1 MIGSFLITLAI
12 IPNVYF
18 CKPIES
24 TPTIIS
30 AISSNDKDMQK
41 NKTTPLSPLL
51 SLLSSLSSS
60 GLDKTSD
67 DLKIEDE
74 GREKG
79 MKMFLEN
86 NKAILNTGLLIDDM
100 IDVIREGKEPFLT
113 LFALPLSVIF
123 HLLGQTEIG
132 DVFGS
137 FGLSALLNII
147 SMR

>member
-1 MIGSFLITLAI
+1 MIGSFLIAVAI

-18 CKPIES
+18 RKPVES
-24 TPTIIS
+24 NANPTIIS
-30 AISSNDKDMQK
+30 AISSIDKDMQK
-41 NKTTPLSPLL
+41 IKQH
-51 SLLSSLSSS
+51 
-60 GLDKTSD
+60 KTSD

-79 MKMFLEN
+79 MKMFLKN

-100 IDVIREGKEPFLT
+100 TDVIREGKEAFLT

-147 SMR
+147 SK